1 MAENT
6 ILPALRVTGRFEVLA
21 PFDRVVNPASSY
33 TVEAIR
39 TVGEMQGLNIN
50 IYQRVFAPLGID
62 EPTYL
67 TMLDEIVQA
76 GGAIITLIP
85 RKGTAPVYV
94 VSTYLKSFPLV
105 DGFLYERMVLVSDLG
120 ALSSDMKP
128 ALEEALDHFQTWIL
142 EHYGINSTV
151 KIGTVPVIGYVS
163 QFEHETMETARKN
176 RIVDNNSDLAKQLSM
191 EKKIADQQAYIQELE
206 SRLGVT
212 R

>member
-6 ILPALRVTGRFEVLA
+6 IIPALRVTGRFEA
-21 PFDRVVNPASSY
+21 ADPFTRVINPMATY

-50 IYQRVFAPLGID
+50 IYQRVFAPLGVD
-62 EPTYL
+62 QPTYL
-67 TMLDEIVQA
+67 TMLEQIIQA
-76 GGAIITLIP
+76 EGVIITLIP
-85 RKGTAPVYV
+85 RKGAPVYV

-105 DGFLYERMVLVSDLG
+105 DGFLYERMVVVSDIG

-128 ALEEALDHFQTWIL
+128 ALEEAVNHFHDWVLQ
-142 EHYGINSTV
+142 HYGIESSV

-176 RIVDNNSDLAKQLSM
+176 RITDNQSDLAKSLSM
-191 EKKIADQQAYIQELE
+191 EKTIASQQAYIKELE
-206 SRLGVT
+206 GRLGVVS
-212 R
+212 